1 MKAYCINL
9 KTRTDRKK
17 KMIEQF
23 EREGLDV
30 EFIEAVDASE
40 FPESFS
46 PMQSR
51 GDFACA
57 SSHRKLYTKMIEDG
71 HEMAIVFEDQCKLA
85 EGFSNVVANLEFP
98 ERWDMIYLGY
108 TGPRFFAQENDQLDR
123 GKPLGT
129 WCHLLSLEGA
139 KKLVNFDPCDFWLI
153 SDNQLSLLPI
163 CTFYIKNKIAWRD
176 QTSKSIIGSNYIK
189 RGCVKWLITGHWVAH
204 GLQFYPILEFS
215 FLILILIL
223 YIRLLT

>member
-123 GKPLGT
+123 GKPVGT